1 MEDIKNTPGWGMPDD
16 FMNRLDIARG
26 NQRTSLEEMRDVLD
40 DLADDMSQAVPEHT
54 WTDLLIYLIEALER
68 KAVDRA
74 EFDSLLYG
82 LLEYVSKR
90 IE

>member
-1 MEDIKNTPGWGMPDD
+1 
-16 FMNRLDIARG
+16 
-26 NQRTSLEEMRDVLD
+26 MRDVLD
-40 DLADDMSQAVPEHT
+40 DLADDMGRAVPENT

-68 KAVDRA
+68 KVVDRE

-82 LLEYVSKR
+82 LLEYFSKR

>member
-1 MEDIKNTPGWGMPDD
+1 MDDIKNTLGWGMPDD
-16 FMNRLDIARG
+16 FSDMLNNASG
-26 NQRTSLEEMRDVLD
+26 KQRTSLEEMRDVLD
-40 DLADDMSQAVPEHT
+40 DLADDMGQAVPENT

-68 KAVDRA
+68 KVVDRA

>member
-1 MEDIKNTPGWGMPDD
+1 
-16 FMNRLDIARG
+16 
-26 NQRTSLEEMRDVLD
+26 
-40 DLADDMSQAVPEHT
+40 MSQAVPENT

-68 KAVDRA
+68 KVVDRA

>member
-1 MEDIKNTPGWGMPDD
+1 MDDIKNTPGWGMPDD
-16 FMNRLDIARG
+16 FINRLNNARG
-26 NQRTSLEEMRDVLD
+26 KQRTSLEEMRDVLD
-40 DLADDMSQAVPEHT
+40 DLADDMSQAVPENT
-54 WTDLLIYLIEALER
+54 WTKLLIYLIEALER
-68 KAVDRA
+68 KVRDRE